1 MATKEATND
10 EPYPLQSRKSH
21 KSGASPKPRPPPRA
35 PRAPRAPI
43 YPVVAEPSRDPPRTP
58 RTVHILGRDRGA
70 AFLASEL
77 QPLYDSVHLF
87 KNEGDRLVDYEFDPE
102 NPFESY
108 PTTCAEEE
116 RTPSATSE
124 TPIKNLITTGPA
136 VEAVQNISQLKH
148 RMDNETTL
156 CLMHNGLGVAEQIN
170 ETVLNQDAD
179 AKPEYVLGHIDRK
192 HLLREPRGQTL
203 DRPPSGNAR
212 GLIHVHPDLRAR
224 FTPIDPAQSRPPKES
239 PLASKLV
246 DTLRP
251 SPNLH
256 AQLTPFHAWLHIKL
270 HAMII
275 TSAVDPVCAVVGCR
289 YDELPSIKWGMNLM
303 MMLLDE
309 IQRVVAALPEVHNS
323 PRIRSMVEKETL
335 RKACVFKL
343 TSMGPKTSARM
354 ASLIERGQMVDVDS
368 FNGYFVRRGR
378 QLGVE
383 CPHNEMVV
391 AMIKARHGMRK
402 KELEREVPF
411 EVTSRPHRGSY

>member
-1 MATKEATND
+1 M
-10 EPYPLQSRKSH
+10 
-21 KSGASPKPRPPPRA
+21 
-35 PRAPRAPI
+35 
-43 YPVVAEPSRDPPRTP
+43 
-58 RTVHILGRDRGA
+58 
-70 AFLASEL
+70 
-77 QPLYDSVHLF
+77 
-87 KNEGDRLVDYEFDPE
+87 DYKFDPSKISE
-102 NPFESY
+102 AHPAAG
-108 PTTCAEEE
+108 AEEE
-116 RTPSATSE
+116 QEPSATPE

-148 RMDNETTL
+148 RMNDETTL

-179 AKPEYVLGHIDRK
+179 AKPEYVLGHIDGS
-192 HLLREPRGQTL
+192 HLVREPRGPSL
-203 DRPPSGNAR
+203 DRPPSGNVR
-212 GLIHVHPDLRAR
+212 GLIHVHPDLKAR
-224 FTPIDPAQSRPPKES
+224 FTPIDPAQSKPPRKS
-239 PLASKLV
+239 PLASNLV

-251 SPNLH
+251 SPNLR

-275 TSAVDPVCAVVGCR
+275 NSAVDPVCAIVGCR

-335 RKACVFKL
+335 RKACVYKL
-343 TSMGPKTSARM
+343 TSMKPGAPARM
-354 ASLIERGQMVDVDS
+354 ASLLERGQLVDVDS
-368 FNGYFVRRGR
+368 FNGYFVRRGK
-378 QLGVE
+378 QLGVA

-391 AMIKARHGMRK
+391 AMIKAKHGMRK
-402 KELEREVPF
+402 KELEGEVPF